1 MKSEKTWLEIE
12 VGPHF
17 LTGPAAKPKPERTN
31 KERIEMAGKRGQRT
45 RAKRARAETSEE
57 DFEALVRGLE
67 GEHEKAKA
75 EEARLAQGLKEAR
88 SALCS
93 QRQEANDERLGRLPP
108 EIWGKVFEKLHENDL
123 LSVALSCR
131 FLRQQQ
137 KNDGRSL
144 ITSFYRRSSFSFRPS
159 TSPEVS
165 EAYLRHCYEL
175 ALREE
180 EGAIR
185 ACWGDYF
192 PIYAAG
198 AGHLDYLKELKG
210 QGKKIDEWTMERAA
224 YGGHIE

>member
-45 RAKRARAETSEE
+45 RAKRARRETSEE

-108 EIWGKVFEKLHENDL
+108 EIWAKV
-123 LSVALSCR
+123 
-131 FLRQQQ
+131 
-137 KNDGRSL
+137 GSL
-144 ITSFYRRSSFSFRPS
+144 PSSLGVF
-159 TSPEVS
+159 
-165 EAYLRHCYEL
+165 
-175 ALREE
+175 
-180 EGAIR
+180 
-185 ACWGDYF
+185 
-192 PIYAAG
+192 
-198 AGHLDYLKELKG
+198 
-210 QGKKIDEWTMERAA
+210 
-224 YGGHIE
+224 